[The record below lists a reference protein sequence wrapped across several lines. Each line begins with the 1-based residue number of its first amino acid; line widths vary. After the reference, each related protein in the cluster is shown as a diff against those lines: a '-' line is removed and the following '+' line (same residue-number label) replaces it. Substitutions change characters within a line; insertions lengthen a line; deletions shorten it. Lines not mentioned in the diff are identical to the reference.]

1 MKVLLFCCKG
11 FEMMEFSS
19 FYDVCGWAKSEYGFD
34 MQVDVCG
41 FTKVVHSAF
50 WRNELKVDRLI
61 EEISAD
67 EYDAIAIPGGDYLY
81 GFFEEAYDERF
92 LQLICEF
99 DKQRKIIASV
109 CVAALPIG
117 KAGVLEGRNATT
129 YHLNDAYRQ
138 KELAEFGVNVMNEPI
153 VVDKNIITS
162 YSPQTAND
170 VAFIM
175 LERLLG
181 KEKTDRVK
189 KEWVG
194 RIYSKSQLPKADMVI
209 ANLLAK

>member
-1 MKVLLFCCKG
+1 M
-11 FEMMEFSS
+11 
-19 FYDVCGWAKSEYGFD
+19 AKSEYGFD

-67 EYDAIAIPGGDYLY
+67 EYDVIAIPGGDYLY
-81 GFFEEAYDERF
+81 DFFEDAYDERF

-129 YHLNDAYRQ
+129 YHLNNSYRQ

-181 KEKTDRVK
+181 TEKTDRVRK
-189 KEWVG
+189 GMGW
-194 RIYSKSQLPKADMVI
+194 
-209 ANLLAK
+209 

>member
-1 MKVLLFCCKG
+1 M
-11 FEMMEFSS
+11 
-19 FYDVCGWAKSEYGFD
+19 
-34 MQVDVCG
+34 
-41 FTKVVHSAF
+41 
-50 WRNELKVDRLI
+50 
-61 EEISAD
+61 D

-99 DKQRKIIASV
+99 DKQRKIIASI

-153 VVDKNIITS
+153 IGFRTN
-162 YSPQTAND
+162 
-170 VAFIM
+170 
-175 LERLLG
+175 
-181 KEKTDRVK
+181 
-189 KEWVG
+189 
-194 RIYSKSQLPKADMVI
+194 
-209 ANLLAK
+209 

>member
-1 MKVLLFCCKG
+1 
-11 FEMMEFSS
+11 
-19 FYDVCGWAKSEYGFD
+19 

-67 EYDAIAIPGGDYLY
+67 EYDVIAIPGGDYLY
-81 GFFEEAYDERF
+81 GFFEDAYDEQF

-129 YHLNDAYRQ
+129 YHLNNSYRQ

-181 KEKTDRVK
+181 TEKTDRVRK
-189 KEWVG
+189 GMGW
-194 RIYSKSQLPKADMVI
+194 
-209 ANLLAK
+209 

>member
-1 MKVLLFCCKG
+1 MFVGLLRQ
-11 FEMMEFSS
+11 
-19 FYDVCGWAKSEYGFD
+19 YYH
-34 MQVDVCG
+34 Q
-41 FTKVVHSAF
+41 HSTF

-61 EEISAD
+61 EEINAD
-67 EYDAIAIPGGDYLY
+67 EYDAIAISGGDYLY

-129 YHLNDAYRQ
+129 YHLNNSYRQ

-189 KEWVG
+189 KGMGW
-194 RIYSKSQLPKADMVI
+194 
-209 ANLLAK
+209 